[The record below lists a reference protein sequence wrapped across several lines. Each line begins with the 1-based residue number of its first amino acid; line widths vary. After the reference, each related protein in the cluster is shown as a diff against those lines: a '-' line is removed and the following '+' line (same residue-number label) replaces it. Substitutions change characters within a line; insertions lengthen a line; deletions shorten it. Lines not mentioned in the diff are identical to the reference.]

1 MKVLK
6 LIYPYLILAIVIV
19 GAVNA
24 YMDNRAFASTVFTVL
39 AITQIA
45 IILLKSTSYQKIDL
59 LQRVESSPI
68 RTGPRVRPDDRIQE
82 LGRSGIE
89 HENAICT
96 FMADLTNSLK
106 SPPTEDEIKMCDEID
121 QAYEV
126 KCFKDYF
133 DYSNDNHG
141 FSVDQT
147 DTTTHENNHNSI
159 DSDN

>member
-6 LIYPYLILAIVIV
+6 QIYPYLILVIVIV

-24 YMDNRAFASTVFTVL
+24 YMDNRAFASTVFTIL
-39 AITQIA
+39 AITQLA
-45 IILLKSTSYQKIDL
+45 ILLLKSTSYQKIDL
-59 LQRVESSPI
+59 PKCVESEPI
-68 RTGPRVRPDDRIQE
+68 RTGPSPRPDERIQE

-89 HENAICT
+89 HENAICN
-96 FMADLTNSLK
+96 FMTDFANSLK

-126 KCFKDYF
+126 KCFKDHF
-133 DYSNDNHG
+133 DYSKDNHG

-147 DTTTHENNHNSI
+147 DTTANESNHNST